1 MEIDLD
7 RARRAIIELGEAFAE
22 ARAALRLGNDSVVRI
37 RTEAEVIE
45 IPTSWA
51 IAGLVALTAATV
63 LSNLPTPSV
72 RRRVRDEEPLGIG

>member
-7 RARRAIIELGEAFAE
+7 RARRAIIELSAALAE
-22 ARAALRLGNDSVVRI
+22 ARGAVRLNNDSMVRI
-37 RTEAEVIE
+37 RTEAEVVE
-45 IPTSWA
+45 IPTAWA

-63 LSNLPTPSV
+63 ISNLPVPSV